1 MAVIKTI
8 DLVGVSTVSWDDAA
22 HQALSEAT
30 QTLRNVEGF
39 SVIDTSALV
48 VDNVVT
54 EYHTHV
60 QIRFR
65 ISR

>member
-1 MAVIKTI
+1 V
-8 DLVGVSTVSWDDAA
+8 LFRSA
-22 HQALSEAT
+22 HKALSEAT

-39 SVIDTSALV
+39 SVIDTSAIV
-48 VDNVVT
+48 VDNVIT

-65 ISR
+65 IVR

>member
-1 MAVIKTI
+1 MPVIKTI
-8 DLVGVSTVSWDDAA
+8 DLVGVSTMSWDDAA
-22 HQALSEAT
+22 HKALSEAT

-39 SVIDTSALV
+39 SVIDTSAIV
-48 VDNVVT
+48 VENVIT

>member
-22 HQALSEAT
+22 HQALNEAT
-30 QTLRNVEGF
+30 QTLRNVEGM
-39 SVIDTSALV
+39 SVIGTSAIV
-48 VDNVVT
+48 VDNTIT

-60 QIRFR
+60 QVKFR